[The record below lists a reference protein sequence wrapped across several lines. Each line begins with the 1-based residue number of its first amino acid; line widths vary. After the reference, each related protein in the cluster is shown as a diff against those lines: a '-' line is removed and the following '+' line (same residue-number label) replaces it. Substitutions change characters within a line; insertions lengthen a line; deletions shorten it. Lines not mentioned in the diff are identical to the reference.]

1 MDFSRLHDCFRDDYR
16 LLRSAV
22 ESTDPAAR
30 VPSCPE
36 WTVADLAHHVS
47 EVYLHK
53 AECIRL
59 GREPQPWPPE
69 RAVTVDSAYESL
81 ERQFDAHTPESFA
94 ATWYEPDRTVGFW
107 LRRMAQETVIHRVDA
122 ELAAAGP
129 LSPIPD
135 DLAIDGVD
143 EILTL
148 FLAYGSVRWRDYLG
162 DLFGGADERPIL
174 VRTTTGQAWTVTAD
188 QKAITATATNPT
200 TSDAALTVAA
210 EPVPLLLWL
219 WNRAPDDTV
228 TITGDATML
237 TQFATFRAAL
247 T

>member
-1 MDFSRLHDCFRDDYR
+1 MDFARLHDCFRDDYR

-22 ESTDPAAR
+22 ESTDPVAR

-36 WTVADLAHHVS
+36 WTVTDLARHVG

-53 AECIRL
+53 SECIRL
-59 GREPQPWPPE
+59 GSEPEPWPPGQV
-69 RAVTVDSAYESL
+69 AALDSAYESL
-81 ERQFDAHTPESFA
+81 EQQFDTHTPESFA
-94 ATWYEPDRTVGFW
+94 ATWYEPDQTVGFW

-122 ELAAAGP
+122 ELAGAGP

-143 EILTL
+143 ELLTL

-162 DLFGGADERPIL
+162 DLFNGTDERPIL
-174 VRTTTGQAWTVTAD
+174 VRTTSGQTWTVTAD
-188 QKAITATATNPT
+188 QQAITVTDTPTA
-200 TSDAALTVAA
+200 DAALTVTA
-210 EPVPLLLWL
+210 EPVPLFLWL

-228 TITGDATML
+228 SITGDETL
-237 TQFATFRAAL
+237 RTQFATFRAAL